1 MIDLSKSPEIAII
14 IPCHNEAET
23 IGSVIKKF
31 RAILPQGHIYVYDNN
46 SSDQTLQ
53 AAVEQGVHVRH
64 EKRQGKGYV
73 VNRMFADVE
82 ADVYVMIDGDDTYD
96 ITDIDL
102 MIRKLIHENCDMI
115 VGVRKPV
122 NSSCYRA
129 GHTFGNF
136 FFNSIVSAMF
146 GRRVN
151 DMLSGFRVFSRRFVK
166 TFPYLVCGFEIETAL
181 TVHALELRA
190 PFGEHDVKYK
200 PRVEGSHSKL
210 NTYRDGIKIL
220 VAVINLF
227 REEKPLTFFGLIA
240 ASLFLAS
247 ILSGLPDVNKYLVD
261 GTHPGDFMAMYS
273 VLTLL
278 LAMLF
283 SVAGVILQSVKRGRQ
298 EVKRLFYL
306 GRQ

>member
-1 MIDLSKSPEIAII
+1 MTNLSKNPEIAVI

-23 IGSVIKKF
+23 IGAVIGKF
-31 RAILPQGHIYVYDNN
+31 RTILPQGSIYVYDNN
-46 SSDQTLQ
+46 SSDFTLRT
-53 AAVEQGVHVRH
+53 ARELGVFVRQ

-82 ADVYVMIDGDDTYD
+82 ADVYVMVDGDDTYD
-96 ITDIDL
+96 ISDVDL
-102 MIRKLIHENCDMI
+102 MIKKLIQENCDMI

-122 NSSCYRA
+122 SRSCYRA

-136 FFNSIVSAMF
+136 FFNSIVSVMF

-151 DMLSGFRVFSRRFVK
+151 DMLSGFRIFSRRFVK

-190 PFGEHDVKYK
+190 PFGEHDVQYK
-200 PRVEGSHSKL
+200 PRVEGSNSKL

-220 VAVINLF
+220 LAVINLF

-240 ASLFLAS
+240 VSLFMFS
-247 ILSGLPDVNKYLVD
+247 MVIGFSNVNKYLVD
-261 GTHPGDFMAMYS
+261 GTLQDSFMAMSS
-273 VLTLL
+273 VMILL
-278 LAMLF
+278 LSFFFTM
-283 SVAGVILQSVKRGRQ
+283 AGVILQSVKRGRQ

-306 GRQ
+306 AGG

>member
-1 MIDLSKSPEIAII
+1 MPNLSNAPEIAII

-23 IGSVIKKF
+23 IGAVIEKF
-31 RAILPQGHIYVYDNN
+31 RTLLPQGNIYVYDNN
-46 SSDQTLQ
+46 SSDLTIKT
-53 AAVEQGVHVRH
+53 AVELGVHVRQ

-82 ADVYVMIDGDDTYD
+82 ADVYVMVDGDDTYD

-122 NSSCYRA
+122 NSECYRA

-136 FFNSIVSAMF
+136 FFNSIVSVMF

-166 TFPYLVCGFEIETAL
+166 TFPYMVCGFEIETAL

-190 PFGEHDVKYK
+190 PFGEHDVQYK

-240 ASLFLAS
+240 ASLFM
-247 ILSGLPDVNKYLVD
+247 LSLLIGLPDVDKNLIN
-261 GTHPGDFMAMYS
+261 GTHQDDLMALYS

-283 SVAGVILQSVKRGRQ
+283 SLAGVILQSVKRGRQ

-306 GRQ
+306 GLQ